1 MKAFWTY
8 TLARLAVFGATFG
21 VVWLIAS
28 IWVEWGNLTSLLVL
42 LISLVLSSV
51 ISIFALAGL
60 RDRLAK
66 NVQERA
72 ARMTQRIEESRHAE
86 DID

>member
-60 RDRLAK
+60 RDKLAQ

-86 DID
+86 DVD

>member
-42 LISLVLSSV
+42 LVSLVLSSV

-86 DID
+86 DVD

>member
-42 LISLVLSSV
+42 LVSLVLSSV

>member
-8 TLARLAVFGATFG
+8 TLARLTVFAVTFG

-28 IWVEWGNLTSLLVL
+28 IWLESTPGSNLFVL
-42 LISLVLSSV
+42 LIALLASSV
-51 ISIFALAGL
+51 ISIFLLAGL
-60 RDRLAK
+60 RNNLAQ
-66 NVQERA
+66 NIQERA
-72 ARMTQRIEESRHAE
+72 ARMTDRIEESRRAE

>member
-8 TLARLAVFGATFG
+8 TLARFAVFAVTFG
-21 VVWLIAS
+21 VIFLIAS
-28 IWVEWGNLTSLLVL
+28 TFVEWGQITTLLVL
-42 LISLVLSSV
+42 IIAMLLSSV

-60 RDRLAK
+60 RDKLAQ

-72 ARMTQRIEESRHAE
+72 ARMSQRLEESRSAE
-86 DID
+86 DVD

>member
-8 TLARLAVFGATFG
+8 TLARFALFAATFG

-28 IWVEWGNLTSLLVL
+28 IWVDWGNLTTLLVL
-42 LISLVLSSV
+42 FISLVLSSV

-60 RDRLAK
+60 RDKLAQS
-66 NVQERA
+66 VQERA
-72 ARMTQRIEESRHAE
+72 ARMTQRIEESRNAE
-86 DID
+86 DVD

>member
-60 RDRLAK
+60 RDKLAQ

-72 ARMTQRIEESRHAE
+72 ARMTQRIEESRNAE
-86 DID
+86 DVD

>member
-42 LISLVLSSV
+42 LVSLVLSSV

-72 ARMTQRIEESRHAE
+72 ARMTQRIEESRNAE

>member
-21 VVWLIAS
+21 LVWLIAS

-42 LISLVLSSV
+42 LVSLVLSSV

-60 RDRLAK
+60 RDQLAK

-72 ARMTQRIEESRHAE
+72 ARMTQRIEESRNAE
-86 DID
+86 DVD

>member
-8 TLARLAVFGATFG
+8 TLARLAVFGVTFG

-42 LISLVLSSV
+42 FISLVLSSV

-60 RDRLAK
+60 REQLAQ

-72 ARMTQRIEESRHAE
+72 ARMTQRIEESRNAE
-86 DID
+86 DVD

>member
-60 RDRLAK
+60 RDKLAQ

-72 ARMTQRIEESRHAE
+72 ARMTHRIEESRHAE
-86 DID
+86 DVD

>member
-8 TLARLAVFGATFG
+8 TLARLALFGTTFG

-28 IWVEWGNLTSLLVL
+28 FFVEWGSATTLFVL
-42 LISLVLSSV
+42 LISLLLSSV

-60 RDRLAK
+60 RDKLAQ

-72 ARMTQRIEESRHAE
+72 ARMTQRVEESRNAE
-86 DID
+86 DVD

>member
-8 TLARLAVFGATFG
+8 TLARLAVFAVTFG
-21 VVWLIAS
+21 VVWLVAS

-60 RDRLAK
+60 RDRLAQ

-86 DID
+86 DVD

>member
-1 MKAFWTY
+1 
-8 TLARLAVFGATFG
+8 VTFG

-28 IWVEWGNLTSLLVL
+28 IWVEWGNLTSLLIL

-60 RDRLAK
+60 RDKLAQ

-86 DID
+86 DVD

>member
-8 TLARLAVFGATFG
+8 TLARFAVFGLTFAAI
-21 VVWLIAS
+21 WLIAS
-28 IWVEWGNLTSLLVL
+28 IWVEWGKLTSLLVL

-60 RDRLAK
+60 RAKLAQS
-66 NVQERA
+66 VQERA
-72 ARMTQRIEESRHAE
+72 ARMTRRIEESRNAE
-86 DID
+86 DVD

>member
-60 RDRLAK
+60 RDALAQS
-66 NVQERA
+66 VQERA
-72 ARMTQRIEESRHAE
+72 ARMSQRIEESRNAE
-86 DID
+86 DVD

>member
-8 TLARLAVFGATFG
+8 TLARFVLFAVTYAA
-21 VVWLIAS
+21 VWLIAQPFFES
-28 IWVEWGNLTSLLVL
+28 GTAVNILIL
-42 LISLVLSSV
+42 LIALLLSSV

-60 RDRLAK
+60 RDKLAH

-72 ARMTQRIEESRHAE
+72 ARMTLRVEEARRAE
-86 DID
+86 DVD

>member
-8 TLARLAVFGATFG
+8 TFARLAVFAVTFG
-21 VVWLIAS
+21 VVWLVAS

-60 RDRLAK
+60 RDKLAQ

-72 ARMTQRIEESRHAE
+72 ARMTQRIEESRNAE
-86 DID
+86 DVD